1 MAEAAASSSPEDED
15 ETGEL
20 VEDGAEAES
29 QSPSSHSSP
38 PATTLNIYNP
48 IQENVDKSHSQL
60 QIKLQVIHEA
70 AAQRR
75 RSNNGCLL
83 RLCATA
89 FDSGDW

>member
-1 MAEAAASSSPEDED
+1 MTRRKQEAGNLTA
-15 ETGEL
+15 
-20 VEDGAEAES
+20 S
-29 QSPSSHSSP
+29 QSGGTRPRGR
-38 PATTLNIYNP
+38 
-48 IQENVDKSHSQL
+48 IQASLLCWEVIGGLKLDVVLMESCN
-60 QIKLQVIHEA
+60 KLQVIHEA